1 LRLKNGYMK
10 HNRRNF
16 LQLTGTAA
24 TGALLSSL
32 EGFAEQPQP
41 AVKANTGY
49 ELKILATNWG
59 FEGTMDAFCAKA
71 KKEGYDGIE
80 NWWPGTEAEQT
91 EMFDAVKKHGLDL
104 AIIWGTDESSFAE
117 HLANFKKTTAV
128 FAKQKIQKPVYINL
142 HSGRDYFSFDDN
154 KKLVEY
160 SIALSKETGIPVYHE
175 THRGRMMFAAH
186 VTNEFIKKYPELKL
200 TLDISHWCNVHESL
214 LHDQSAT
221 VEAALQ
227 QTEHI
232 HARVGYQEGPQVADP
247 RAPEWKYA
255 VDAHF
260 AWWDKVVERK
270 KKAGERITFLTEFGP
285 PLYMQTLPYT
295 LQPLSNQWEINVY
308 MMQLLKKRYA

>member
-1 LRLKNGYMK
+1 MK
-10 HNRRNF
+10 QNRRNF

-32 EGFAEQPQP
+32 ESFATQPQP
-41 AVKANTGY
+41 MVKANAGY

-59 FEGTMDAFCAKA
+59 FEGTMDAFCARV

-91 EMFDAVKKHGLDL
+91 EMFEAVKKYGLDL
-104 AIIWGTDESSFAE
+104 AIIWGTDESNFAE
-117 HLANFKKTTAV
+117 HLANFKKTTAA
-128 FAKQKIQKPVYINL
+128 FARQKTQRPVYINL

-160 SIALSKETGIPVYHE
+160 SIALSKETGIPIYHE

-186 VTNEFIKKYPELKL
+186 ITNEFIKKYPELKL

-214 LHDQSAT
+214 LHDQAAT

-308 MMQLLKKRYA
+308 MMKLLRQRYSV

>member
-1 LRLKNGYMK
+1 MK
-10 HNRRNF
+10 QNRRNF
-16 LQLTGTAA
+16 LQLTATAA

-32 EGFAEQPQP
+32 ETVAAAPMPFT
-41 AVKANTGY
+41 KAGTGY
-49 ELKILATNWG
+49 GLKVLATSWG
-59 FEGTMDAFCAKA
+59 FDGSMDSFCAKA

-80 NWWPGTEAEQT
+80 NWWPGTEKEQQ

-104 AIIWGTDESSFAE
+104 AIIWGTDESNFSE
-117 HLANFKKTTAV
+117 HAATFKKTVDA
-128 FAKQKIQKPVYINL
+128 FAKQKIQRPVYINL
-142 HSGRDYFSFDDN
+142 HSGKDYFSFDDN
-154 KKLVEY
+154 YKLVDY
-160 SIALSKETGIPVYHE
+160 SITLSKETGIPIYHE

-186 VTNEFIKKYPELKL
+186 VTHEFIKKNPELKL
-200 TLDISHWCNVHESL
+200 TLDISHWCNVHETL
-214 LHDQSAT
+214 LHDQTAA
-221 VEAALQ
+221 VDAALQ

-270 KKAGERITFLTEFGP
+270 KKAGEPLTILTEFGP

-308 MMQLLKKRYA
+308 MMQLLRKRYGM